1 MLDLYIG
8 GNNVMTKK
16 ILISVTFG
24 AIIGFLFIPETFLKY
39 IGTIMDFG
47 LCALLFF
54 VGIDLGRNKEIFVQ
68 MREIGLKVIALPLI
82 VALGSI
88 VGAILAGMFFG
99 YSASQSAA
107 VGSGFAWYTLS
118 PIIISPYSPELSAVA
133 FLANVTREVAA
144 ILFIP
149 VVAQK
154 IGYLEAVSMT
164 GAAGM
169 DTLLPVVSKATDSR
183 TAIICFINGVVLTM
197 LVPILVSFFIQ
208 L

>member
-1 MLDLYIG
+1 
-8 GNNVMTKK
+8 MTKK
-16 ILISVTFG
+16 ILISVTLG
-24 AIIGFLFIPETFLKY
+24 ALVGFFFIPEGFLKY
-39 IGTIMDFG
+39 IGTIMDIG

-54 VGIDLGRNKEIFVQ
+54 VGTDLGRNKEIFSQ
-68 MREIGLKVIALPLI
+68 MKEIGVKVIGLPFI

-88 VGAILAGMFFG
+88 FGAILAGLIFG
-99 YSASQSAA
+99 YSPTESAA

-118 PIIISPYSPELSAVA
+118 PIIIAPYSAELSAVA

-149 VVAQK
+149 VIAQK
-154 IGYLEAVSMT
+154 IGYLEAVSTT

>member
-1 MLDLYIG
+1 
-8 GNNVMTKK
+8 MTKK
-16 ILISVTFG
+16 ILFSVTLG
-24 AIIGFLFIPETFLKY
+24 AIIGFLFIPEVFLKY

-68 MREIGLKVIALPLI
+68 MKEIGLRVIALPLV
-82 VALGSI
+82 VAMGSI
-88 VGAILAGMFFG
+88 FGAVLVGMFFG
-99 YSASQSAA
+99 YTPSKSAA

-118 PIIISPYSPELSAVA
+118 PIIIAPYSAELSAVA
-133 FLANVTREVAA
+133 FLANVTREVTA

-149 VVAQK
+149 IIAQK
-154 IGYLEAVSMT
+154 IGYLEAVATT

-169 DTLLPVVSKATDSR
+169 DTLLPVVSKSTDAR

>member
-1 MLDLYIG
+1 
-8 GNNVMTKK
+8 MTKK
-16 ILISVTFG
+16 ILFSVTLG
-24 AIIGFLFIPETFLKY
+24 AIIGFLFIPEIFLQY

-54 VGIDLGRNKEIFVQ
+54 VGIDLGRNKEIFIQ
-68 MREIGLKVIALPLI
+68 IKEIGLRVIALPLV
-82 VALGSI
+82 VAMGSI
-88 VGAILAGMFFG
+88 FGAVLVGMFFG
-99 YSASQSAA
+99 YSPSQSAA

-118 PIIISPYSPELSAVA
+118 PIIIAPYSAELSAVA
-133 FLANVTREVAA
+133 FLANVTREVTA

-149 VVAQK
+149 IIAQK
-154 IGYLEAVSMT
+154 IGYLEAVATT

-169 DTLLPVVSKATDSR
+169 DTLLPVVSKATDAR

>member
-1 MLDLYIG
+1 
-8 GNNVMTKK
+8 MTKK
-16 ILISVTFG
+16 ILISVTLG
-24 AIIGFLFIPETFLKY
+24 ALVGFFFIPEGFLKY
-39 IGTIMDFG
+39 IGTIMDIG

-54 VGIDLGRNKEIFVQ
+54 VGTDLGRNKEIFSQ
-68 MREIGLKVIALPLI
+68 MKEIGVKVIGLPFI

-88 VGAILAGMFFG
+88 FGAILAGLIFG
-99 YSASQSAA
+99 YSPTESAA

-118 PIIISPYSPELSAVA
+118 PIIIAPYSAELSAVA
-133 FLANVTREVAA
+133 FLANVTREVVA

-149 VVAQK
+149 VIAQK
-154 IGYLEAVSMT
+154 IGYLEAVSTT

>member
-1 MLDLYIG
+1 
-8 GNNVMTKK
+8 MTKK
-16 ILISVTFG
+16 ILISVTLG
-24 AIIGFLFIPETFLKY
+24 ALLGFFFIPESFLKY
-39 IGTIMDFG
+39 IGTIMDIG

-54 VGIDLGRNKEIFVQ
+54 VGTDLGRNKEIFSQ
-68 MREIGLKVIALPLI
+68 MKEIGVKVIGLPFI

-88 VGAILAGMFFG
+88 FGAILAGLIFG
-99 YSASQSAA
+99 YSPAESAA
-107 VGSGFAWYTLS
+107 VGSGFAWYTLA
-118 PIIISPYSPELSAVA
+118 PIIISPYSAELSAVA
-133 FLANVTREVAA
+133 FLANVTREVTA

-149 VVAQK
+149 VIAQK
-154 IGYLEAVSMT
+154 IGYLEAVSTT

-169 DTLLPVVSKATDSR
+169 DTLLPVVSKSTDSR